1 MSIQSD
7 TYLLKSGDTAAFER
21 LFQYYSR
28 SMFYVAMGL
37 VEDRQIA
44 EDAVQERFIN
54 LWAHREQINP
64 DYDLQYYLNQSVR
77 NYIYKYF
84 RHCRVR
90 EKHAEALIR
99 EYKFWADYKSED
111 LAEKVENV
119 RELLL
124 SLPENCRKIFV
135 MAVIEGTGYAE
146 TASKLNVSVNT
157 VKSQVKIAYRKLK
170 GMWGIS
176 ENELLLFLIFIY
188 LKKF

>member
-21 LFQYYSR
+21 VFQYYSR

-37 VEDRQIA
+37 VES
-44 EDAVQERFIN
+44 FIN

>member
-1 MSIQSD
+1 
-7 TYLLKSGDTAAFER
+7 
-21 LFQYYSR
+21 
-28 SMFYVAMGL
+28 MFYVAMGL

-44 EDAVQERFIN
+44 EDAVQESFIN

-119 RELLL
+119 REYRKTAGKFLSWLLL
-124 SLPENCRKIFV
+124 RGLV
-135 MAVIEGTGYAE
+135 MQ
-146 TASKLNVSVNT
+146 KPHRN
-157 VKSQVKIAYRKLK
+157 
-170 GMWGIS
+170 
-176 ENELLLFLIFIY
+176 
-188 LKKF
+188 

>member
-21 LFQYYSR
+21 VFQYYSR

-44 EDAVQERFIN
+44 EDAVQESFIN

-64 DYDLQYYLNQSVR
+64 DYDLQYYLNQSV
-77 NYIYKYF
+77 

>member
-1 MSIQSD
+1 
-7 TYLLKSGDTAAFER
+7 
-21 LFQYYSR
+21 
-28 SMFYVAMGL
+28 MFYVAMGL

-44 EDAVQERFIN
+44 EDAVQESFIN

-99 EYKFWADYKSED
+99 EYKFWADYKSE
-111 LAEKVENV
+111 
-119 RELLL
+119 ELLL

>member
-21 LFQYYSR
+21 VFQYYSR

-44 EDAVQERFIN
+44 EDAVQESFIN

-99 EYKFWADYKSED
+99 EYNFGQIT
-111 LAEKVENV
+111 N
-119 RELLL
+119 
-124 SLPENCRKIFV
+124 PKIWP
-135 MAVIEGTGYAE
+135 
-146 TASKLNVSVNT
+146 
-157 VKSQVKIAYRKLK
+157 RR
-170 GMWGIS
+170 
-176 ENELLLFLIFIY
+176 
-188 LKKF
+188 

>member
-21 LFQYYSR
+21 VFQYYSR

-44 EDAVQERFIN
+44 EDAVQESFIN

-77 NYIYKYF
+77 NYI
-84 RHCRVR
+84 
-90 EKHAEALIR
+90 
-99 EYKFWADYKSED
+99 YKFWADYKSED

>member
-21 LFQYYSR
+21 VFQYYSR

-44 EDAVQERFIN
+44 EDAVQESFM
-54 LWAHREQINP
+54 
-64 DYDLQYYLNQSVR
+64 
-77 NYIYKYF
+77 
-84 RHCRVR
+84 
-90 EKHAEALIR
+90 IR

>member
-1 MSIQSD
+1 
-7 TYLLKSGDTAAFER
+7 
-21 LFQYYSR
+21 
-28 SMFYVAMGL
+28 MFYVAMGL

-44 EDAVQERFIN
+44 EDAVQESFIN

-135 MAVIEGTGYAE
+135 MAAFSKGRLNLKTRLPEGTGYAE

>member
-21 LFQYYSR
+21 VFQYYSR

-44 EDAVQERFIN
+44 EDAVQESFIN

-99 EYKFWADYKSED
+99 EY
-111 LAEKVENV
+111 
-119 RELLL
+119 
-124 SLPENCRKIFV
+124 KIFV

>member
-21 LFQYYSR
+21 VFQYYSR

-44 EDAVQERFIN
+44 EDAVQESFIN

-90 EKHAEALIR
+90 EKHAEALI
-99 EYKFWADYKSED
+99 
-111 LAEKVENV
+111 ENV

>member
-1 MSIQSD
+1 MPGQ
-7 TYLLKSGDTAAFER
+7 G
-21 LFQYYSR
+21 
-28 SMFYVAMGL
+28 
-37 VEDRQIA
+37 
-44 EDAVQERFIN
+44 
-54 LWAHREQINP
+54 
-64 DYDLQYYLNQSVR
+64 
-77 NYIYKYF
+77 
-84 RHCRVR
+84 
-90 EKHAEALIR
+90 EALIR

>member
-1 MSIQSD
+1 
-7 TYLLKSGDTAAFER
+7 
-21 LFQYYSR
+21 
-28 SMFYVAMGL
+28 MFYVAMGL

-44 EDAVQERFIN
+44 EDAVQESFIN

-84 RHCRVR
+84 RHCRVREKHAEALIVMELCRTLGGLSVR